1 MGSSKSTISK
11 TNLLIALLILAI
23 GIAVGALI
31 GDLPYV
37 TFKREVD
44 LAACIAIL
52 GLIGTIFY
60 IPYVV
65 ERKFAKID
73 NINEVIRDD
82 LEALHK
88 DVERLKELYVSIKP
102 NTLIKE
108 SMYTEVLALFKTI
121 SSGILALNKEL
132 EARKRLGDFKKDVY
146 DEYFTPAKDA
156 CTDTLMVGK
165 KMDIKTTLDALA
177 ELNKLCAILKQYRYK
192 TYSDN

>member
-1 MGSSKSTISK
+1 MGSSKNTINK
-11 TNLLIALLILAI
+11 TNVLIVLLTLAI
-23 GIAVGALI
+23 GIVVGALI
-31 GDLPYV
+31 GDFPYV

-82 LEALHK
+82 LESLHK
-88 DVERLKELYVSIKP
+88 DVEHLKELYVSIKP
-102 NTLIKE
+102 NTLVKE
-108 SMYTEVLALFKTI
+108 ATYIEVLALFKTV
-121 SSGILALNKEL
+121 SSGLLALNKEL
-132 EARKRLGDFKKDVY
+132 EARKRLVDFKKDVY
-146 DEYFTPAKDA
+146 DGHLTPARDA

-177 ELNKLCAILKQYRYK
+177 ELNKLCAILRQYRYK